1 MTEYTEYA
9 QLPIVLSVEQVAK
22 VLGIGKNT
30 AYELVRSGRIRSVR
44 TGHKIRIS
52 KTALYQFLEAC

>member
-30 AYELVRSGRIRSVR
+30 ASGRIRSVR

>member
-44 TGHKIRIS
+44 TKSESPRLRC
-52 KTALYQFLEAC
+52 TNF